1 MNSNL
6 ASSIIFED
14 GKNNFD
20 EKVKDIS
27 ITYYKYL

>member
-1 MNSNL
+1 MNSGL
-6 ASSIIFED
+6 ANSIVFED
-14 GKNNFD
+14 GKGDFD

>member
-1 MNSNL
+1 MNNDL
-6 ASSIIFED
+6 ADSIIFED
-14 GKNNFD
+14 EDNFD